1 MQQRSETFRDIGM
14 GQYLFGHENH
24 STGANIFFFDEQ
36 KGTAVLKLFWGNVF
50 WGNVTKGIW
59 LNWYVTYAIEDG
71 G

>member
-1 MQQRSETFRDIGM
+1 M

-50 WGNVTKGIW
+50 WGNVTKGI
-59 LNWYVTYAIEDG
+59 
-71 G
+71 

>member
-1 MQQRSETFRDIGM
+1 
-14 GQYLFGHENH
+14 
-24 STGANIFFFDEQ
+24 
-36 KGTAVLKLFWGNVF
+36 LKLFWGNVF

>member
-24 STGANIFFFDEQ
+24 SIGAHIIFFGEH
-36 KGTAVLKLFWGNVF
+36 KGTAFLKLFW
-50 WGNVTKGIW
+50 WNVTKGIW

-71 G
+71 W